1 MINLY
6 FTQVDSPCGTV
17 MYQIISVV
25 ISYALSNLKLF
36 MKWEKFVFKFKWS
49 TVILSHIISIL

>member
-6 FTQVDSPCGTV
+6 FTQVDSPCGTL

>member
-6 FTQVDSPCGTV
+6 FTQVDSPCGTL
-17 MYQIISVV
+17 MYQIISVD

-36 MKWEKFVFKFKWS
+36 MKWEKIVLCLIGLQLFYL
-49 TVILSHIISIL
+49 I